1 MSLGYLQCGED
12 FEVMS
17 LAFIGK
23 LGFVSDRTPD
33 HDHHRSAA
41 DFNFEK

>member
-1 MSLGYLQCGED
+1 MSLGYLQCGD
-12 FEVMS
+12 GEVMS

-41 DFNFEK
+41 EFNFEK